1 MNRSWYT
8 LIHIQKQNSR
18 PHTLFFSRVS
28 FWHIW
33 ASHLFRGPPPVALI
47 VSAHYH
53 VLQLLCSNLPA
64 RRDGIGVQGILERE
78 KERSCDDTLRHF
90 WSNTYTRLVLFLIFK
105 ISRTLTPIQPT
116 VPFLL
121 DNPPKRR
128 QHTLLWPILARNMHP
143 ALNRNIRIRNT
154 RRQQLPQRPQIK
166 RISRRNPPPLLQTIL
181 QLLKNSILQ
190 DGINNQHKR
199 RHHTREQPR
208 GTLLPQ
214 QRKERP
220 KGRRRLRLRRSRQRI
235 IRLRLAGRHPRVNH
249 PDRVRNEHG
258 CAARERTRKHGL
270 HGGEFLAGAPGL
282 ERRLFEERP
291 RPFVPVVV
299 DEIGDADA
307 EERRVEAGVEAWDAL
322 ALDDATGGGE
332 RRRRGAFGFDL
343 GAG

>member
-78 KERSCDDTLRHF
+78 KERSRDDTLRHF

-128 QHTLLWPILARNMHP
+128 QHTLLRPILARNMHP

-154 RRQQLPQRPQIK
+154 RRQQLPQPAAKPTQNPQP
-166 RISRRNPPPLLQTIL
+166 SSWPSLCA
-181 QLLKNSILQ
+181 
-190 DGINNQHKR
+190 
-199 RHHTREQPR
+199 PR
-208 GTLLPQ
+208 SSA
-214 QRKERP
+214 
-220 KGRRRLRLRRSRQRI
+220 RRSRSRP
-235 IRLRLAGRHPRVNH
+235 GR
-249 PDRVRNEHG
+249 
-258 CAARERTRKHGL
+258 RTR
-270 HGGEFLAGAPGL
+270 
-282 ERRLFEERP
+282 
-291 RPFVPVVV
+291 
-299 DEIGDADA
+299 ADA
-307 EERRVEAGVEAWDAL
+307 ACAEANHLLHRYSDLQPVGM
-322 ALDDATGGGE
+322 
-332 RRRRGAFGFDL
+332 GAFGL
-343 GAG
+343 VW